1 MSAECLENKH
11 LQETASVE
19 ETGWESRQGSDVEQE
34 SGAARDSDYV
44 IKSDAD
50 EAKLEPRMS
59 LWTVPEKWGGGFFFL
74 LVSQGGILIGLHAWR
89 AVVSMP
95 NVHLVDT
102 VLSEILSATPILVFA
117 GILSMI
123 ELEVALTL
131 SQWYE
136 RRSIRKDKERYEA
149 GFKDGEKRGEKLGEK
164 RGWEKG
170 IEEGRRLEREKL
182 MAELASQ
189 SNGDIVDQN

>member
-1 MSAECLENKH
+1 MSTEHVKH
-11 LQETASVE
+11 ERPDEVE
-19 ETGWESRQGSDVEQE
+19 PGGQGLSD
-34 SGAARDSDYV
+34 AAP
-44 IKSDAD
+44 KSDAD

-74 LVSQGGILIGLHAWR
+74 LVSQSGVLIGLHAWR
-89 AVVSMP
+89 SVVSMP

-102 VLSEILSATPILVFA
+102 VLSEVLVATPILVFA

-149 GFKDGEKRGEKLGEK
+149 GFKDGEIRGEKRGEK
-164 RGWEKG
+164 RGWERG

-182 MAELASQ
+182 MAELAERIDS
-189 SNGDIVDQN
+189 DA

>member
-1 MSAECLENKH
+1 MSTEHVKH
-11 LQETASVE
+11 ERSD
-19 ETGWESRQGSDVEQE
+19 GFESDRRARHAAAF
-34 SGAARDSDYV
+34 GA
-44 IKSDAD
+44 DAD
-50 EAKLEPRMS
+50 EAELTPRMS

-89 AVVSMP
+89 TAVSMP
-95 NVHLVDT
+95 NAHLVDI
-102 VLSEILSATPILVFA
+102 VLSEVLVAMPILVFA

-149 GFKDGEKRGEKLGEK
+149 GFKDGEMRGEK

-170 IEEGRRLEREKL
+170 IEEGRRFEREKV

-189 SNGDIVDQN
+189 SNGKGDV

>member
-1 MSAECLENKH
+1 MSAECLENKRR
-11 LQETASVE
+11 QETAPAVE
-19 ETGWESRQGSDVEQE
+19 TMLESTQDSEIERELGAGRNSDDVT
-34 SGAARDSDYV
+34 
-44 IKSDAD
+44 KFDAD
-50 EAKLEPRMS
+50 EGKLEPRMS

-74 LVSQGGILIGLHAWR
+74 LVSQGGMLIGLHTWR
-89 AVVSMP
+89 TLISMP

-102 VLSEILSATPILVFA
+102 VLSEVLFATPILVFA

-136 RRSIRKDKERYEA
+136 RRSIRKDKERYES
-149 GFKDGEKRGEKLGEK
+149 GFRDGEKRGEK

-170 IEEGRRLEREKL
+170 IEEGRRLEREKF

-189 SNGDIVDQN
+189 SNGDIADQH